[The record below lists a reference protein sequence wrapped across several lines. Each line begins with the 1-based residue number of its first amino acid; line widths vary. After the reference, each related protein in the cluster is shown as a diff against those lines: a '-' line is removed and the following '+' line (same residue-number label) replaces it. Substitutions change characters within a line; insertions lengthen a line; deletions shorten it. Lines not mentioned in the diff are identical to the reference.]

1 MDHQIECW
9 TKPHVVTNSQIKT
22 KMSNL
27 ILISILHSRSYER
40 VLKSLNVVTKEILS
54 LFSIGSSV
62 HEIVASL
69 VVCSFVR
76 APPPSFEDQI
86 PALRLKSQPRGSN
99 LSLKAQISASRLKSQ
114 PQGQI
119 PATRLKSQPQGTNP
133 SLTNSIWQKSPCV
146 LQDIALFRAAALLT
160 ITYNHQ
166 HTKQGNGYRLPLKA
180 PMTST
185 GCITFKL

>member
-62 HEIVASL
+62 HEIVALLL
-69 VVCSFVR
+69 VCLSIHSSKH
-76 APPPSFEDQI
+76 PPQ
-86 PALRLKSQPRGSN
+86 L
-99 LSLKAQISASRLKSQ
+99 
-114 PQGQI
+114 
-119 PATRLKSQPQGTNP
+119 
-133 SLTNSIWQKSPCV
+133 
-146 LQDIALFRAAALLT
+146 
-160 ITYNHQ
+160 
-166 HTKQGNGYRLPLKA
+166 
-180 PMTST
+180 
-185 GCITFKL
+185 

>member
-62 HEIVASL
+62 HEIVARL
-69 VVCSFVR
+69 FVRWFIR
-76 APPPSFEDQI
+76 APPP
-86 PALRLKSQPRGSN
+86 ALRIKSQPWGSN
-99 LSLKAQISASRLKSQ
+99 PSLEAQISASRLKSQ
-114 PQGQI
+114 PQGPNLSLKAHI
-119 PATRLKSQPQGTNP
+119 PASKLKSQPWGSN
-133 SLTNSIWQKSPCV
+133 KAGRYV
-146 LQDIALFRAAALLT
+146 LGIVLGLQ
-160 ITYNHQ
+160 Y
-166 HTKQGNGYRLPLKA
+166 
-180 PMTST
+180 S
-185 GCITFKL
+185 